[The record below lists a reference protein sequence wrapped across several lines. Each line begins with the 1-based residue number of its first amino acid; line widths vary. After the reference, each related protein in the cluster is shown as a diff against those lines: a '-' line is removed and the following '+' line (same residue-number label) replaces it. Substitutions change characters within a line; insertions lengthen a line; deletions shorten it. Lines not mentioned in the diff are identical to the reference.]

1 MAAPHHPRNSLSH
14 LIPPQLNP
22 AHGLRIVG
30 RLVRRATKKPGSA
43 PGTVVYTGPKR
54 EEPVHYR
61 VLRYDP
67 DGFRDETWET
77 LPDDLEAP
85 EPGTGTLWVNIDG
98 LHDVSVLERLGTM
111 MGVHPLVIE
120 DIANVGQ
127 RPKLEEHDRLT
138 DEQVSIVVGPG
149 FLFSFQQTQGDVFE
163 PVRDRIRSGKGKI
176 RSRGSDYLAYALMDA
191 LVDSYFHVLER
202 LGDEAERLETEVI
215 EATSEAAME
224 ALHHLKRELLVLR
237 RSIWPLRDLT
247 SAFQRCDPELVD
259 EATKVYVRDVHD
271 HCYQLIDTVEILR
284 DVTTGIR
291 DLHLSNVSNR
301 TNEVMKVLTVMASV
315 FIPLT
320 FVAGV
325 YGMNFELMPELEW
338 RWGYPGVMLL
348 MAALGTGMLWLFR
361 RKKWI

>member
-1 MAAPHHPRNSLSH
+1 
-14 LIPPQLNP
+14 
-22 AHGLRIVG
+22 
-30 RLVRRATKKPGSA
+30 
-43 PGTVVYTGPKR
+43 
-54 EEPVHYR
+54 
-61 VLRYDP
+61 
-67 DGFRDETWET
+67 
-77 LPDDLEAP
+77 
-85 EPGTGTLWVNIDG
+85 
-98 LHDVSVLERLGTM
+98 
-111 MGVHPLVIE
+111 
-120 DIANVGQ
+120 
-127 RPKLEEHDRLT
+127 
-138 DEQVSIVVGPG
+138 VSIVVGPG

-301 TNEVMKVLTVMASV
+301 TNEVMKVLTVMASI

-320 FVAGV
+320 FVVGI
-325 YGMNFELMPELEW
+325 YGMNFDYMPELGV
-338 RWGYPGVMLL
+338 RWAYPAVLAGMFAV
-348 MAALGTGMLWLFR
+348 ALGMLGYFR
-361 RKKWI
+361 RKGWL